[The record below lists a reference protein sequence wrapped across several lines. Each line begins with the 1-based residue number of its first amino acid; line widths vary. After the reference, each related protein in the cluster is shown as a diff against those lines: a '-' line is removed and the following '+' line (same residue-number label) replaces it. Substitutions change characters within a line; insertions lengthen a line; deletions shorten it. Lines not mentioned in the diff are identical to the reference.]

1 MKKTEPVIHAVS
13 PDVAYLEDYMSEAPT
28 CAPTGDD
35 YTDESATIIPGL
47 AWSNQM
53 WASINETRDTQRFL
67 SGLLA
72 DIGV

>member
-1 MKKTEPVIHAVS
+1 MKNTEPVIHAVS

-28 CAPTGDD
+28 CAPDA
-35 YTDESATIIPGL
+35 DESATIIPGL

>member
-1 MKKTEPVIHAVS
+1 MSKIIHPVS
-13 PDVAYLEDYMSEAPT
+13 PDVAYLEAYISDMPT
-28 CAPTGDD
+28 HAPTGDE

-53 WASINETRDTQRFL
+53 WASVSETRDTQRFL